1 MTFLKIMN
9 QKKPFINDIF
19 RYSHHRCL
27 TDIPKNIHYV
37 PSNYTII
44 NLLGS
49 QKNVD
54 KASWEIKS
62 YAVEKSLFTANIVC
76 DTGIL
81 QNLIAKNNNL
91 QFIVNRCYDI
101 SCDNLSLLNCNIMR
115 INSSWQIYNL
125 FVMPNSTNRF
135 NKCLYISTCNKV
147 EIIIYPLA
155 APEENKRRDIHILIG

>member
-1 MTFLKIMN
+1 MPFLKIMN
-9 QKKPFINDIF
+9 KQKPFINDIF

-27 TDIPKNIHYV
+27 TDIPKNIHSV

-49 QKNVD
+49 QKSVD

-81 QNLIAKNNNL
+81 QNLLAKNNNL
-91 QFIVNRCYDI
+91 QFIVNRCYDM
-101 SCDNLSLLNCNIMR
+101 SYQNLLYLNHDIIQTNPD
-115 INSSWQIYNL
+115 WQLYNL
-125 FVMPNSTNRF
+125 YVMPHATNRF
-135 NKCLYISTCNKV
+135 TTCNFIRNCSDSN
-147 EIIIYPLA
+147 IIVYPLA
-155 APEENKRRDIHILIG
+155 APEEKKRRDIHILIE

>member
-1 MTFLKIMN
+1 MTFFKITN
-9 QKKPFINDIF
+9 IRKPITNIF
-19 RYSHHRCL
+19 KYSHHRCL
-27 TDIPKNIHYV
+27 MDIPENIHYI
-37 PSNYTII
+37 PNNTII

-62 YAVEKSLFTANIVC
+62 FAVEKSLFTANIVY

-81 QNLIAKNNNL
+81 QNLLSRNIS
-91 QFIVNRCYDI
+91 QFIVNRCYNI
-101 SCDNLSLLNCNIMR
+101 SCERLSIINYNIMR
-115 INSSWQIYNL
+115 INPDFQVYNL
-125 FVMPNSTNRF
+125 YVLPNATNRF
-135 NKCLYISTCNKV
+135 NKCLYISTCNKT